1 MSVSWNKRKYTKEE
15 FTVAWESSDSVKE
28 CARKLGLN
36 PAGGFSKS
44 LKIAANELNLTVGHM
59 RNNPKYGPRN
69 PRSLTEILVE
79 YSTHNGPDL
88 RVRLLKEGLLEARC
102 SAPYCPNPE
111 EYPNPF
117 TGEMVPQKLTLDHIN
132 GVNTDNRIEN
142 LRILCYN
149 CHALTDTFCGKNRKN
164 RLEDRFCNCG
174 EKLTG
179 KNSKRCMPCHLKNK
193 SSETIFGDYSIET
206 LIEGVQTFGWL
217 PYAKSLGSTDNTLR
231 KEFTR
236 RGYNCKLYKKSTPGG
251 D

>member
-1 MSVSWNKRKYTKEE
+1 MEIEWARRKYTKEE
-15 FTVAWESSDSVKE
+15 FISAWEKADSVKE
-28 CARKLGLN
+28 CAKILGLN
-36 PAGGFSKS
+36 TQGGYSKTV
-44 LKIAANELNLTVGHM
+44 KTTAKALNLSDTHM
-59 RNNPKYGPRN
+59 TRN
-69 PRSLTEILVE
+69 PRYNSRNPIKLEEILVE
-79 YSTHNGPDL
+79 YSTFSSSNL
-88 RVRLLKEGLLEARC
+88 RVRLIKEGLLKAKC

-164 RLEDRFCNCG
+164 LTEDKFCLCG
-174 EKLTG
+174 VLLQG
-179 KNSKRCMPCHLKNK
+179 KASKCSKCYQKDR

-236 RGYNCKLYKKSTPGG
+236 RGYNYKLYKKSTPNGN
-251 D
+251 